1 MPLGLRKKKKLRES
15 LVENEEIGGSGGAG
29 GSVGGHTGKS
39 AAVNGGGTGGLAPP
53 PANLRPKLVFHTQLA
68 HGSPTGRIEGFSNV
82 KELYAKIAEAFN
94 LNTTEIL
101 FCTLNTHKID
111 MEKLLGGQIGLE
123 DFIFAHVK
131 GIKKEVEVFKAE
143 DALGL
148 TITDNGGGFAFIKR
162 IKEGSVAD
170 GVKVICVGDHIECIN
185 GKNIVGTRH
194 YEVARMLK
202 DLPKNQTF
210 KLKLVEPMKA
220 FEMLEPRSKGSKP
233 QGEGRIGTGR
243 ETLRLRS
250 KGPATVEEM
259 PTEFEEKAVKKV
271 DDLLES
277 YMGIRDTELA
287 ATMVEVGRDKVNPDE
302 FAEALD
308 QALGDF
314 AFPDEFVFDV
324 WGAIGDA
331 KQGRF

>member
-1 MPLGLRKKKKLRES
+1 M
-15 LVENEEIGGSGGAG
+15 
-29 GSVGGHTGKS
+29 
-39 AAVNGGGTGGLAPP
+39 
-53 PANLRPKLVFHTQLA
+53 
-68 HGSPTGRIEGFSNV
+68 
-82 KELYAKIAEAFN
+82 
-94 LNTTEIL
+94 
-101 FCTLNTHKID
+101 
-111 MEKLLGGQIGLE
+111 
-123 DFIFAHVK
+123 
-131 GIKKEVEVFKAE
+131 
-143 DALGL
+143 
-148 TITDNGGGFAFIKR
+148 
-162 IKEGSVAD
+162 D

-185 GKNIVGTRH
+185 GKNIVGMRH

-202 DLPKNQTF
+202 ELPKDQSFTI
-210 KLKLVEPMKA
+210 KLVEPMKA
-220 FEMLEPRSKGSKP
+220 FEMLEPRSRGVGGKSSGDGK
-233 QGEGRIGTGR
+233 IGTGR

-259 PTEFEEKAVKKV
+259 AVKKV

-287 ATMVEVGRDKVNPDE
+287 ATMVEVGRDKKNPDE
-302 FAEALD
+302 FAMALD